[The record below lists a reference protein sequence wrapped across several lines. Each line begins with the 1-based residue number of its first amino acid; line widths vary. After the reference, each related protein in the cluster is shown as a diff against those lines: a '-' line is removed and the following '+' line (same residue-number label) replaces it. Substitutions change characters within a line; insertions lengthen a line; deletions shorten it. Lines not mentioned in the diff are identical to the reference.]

1 VRLAVFRGGG
11 ARSALRTSAH
21 HVAVAMS
28 LVAGVHVPQGFALDQ
43 GEPALDRV
51 QFMRLEPAVPVA
63 PLPG

>member
-1 VRLAVFRGGG
+1 
-11 ARSALRTSAH
+11 
-21 HVAVAMS
+21 MS